1 MAAANAL
8 QCVFASG
15 PPGSSRSASP
25 VAQSICQPVIQR
37 WSTPLPSRNWASWRP
52 CGVICSQQGSACAAT
67 GTNSRPI
74 SHQRICI
81 PLRGFRSPG
90 VSLDCQLS
98 QGDKIMAPPPPFGA
112 NSAAARDIAN
122 VLHPYTDLQTH
133 QQVGPMVVTRG
144 KGVRVWDDTGK
155 DYIESVAG
163 LWCASLGFD
172 NERLVQA
179 AVNQMRKLPFYHAF
193 TAKSHE
199 PMIDLAEMLI
209 QRAPVPMSKVFF
221 ANSGSEAN
229 DSAIKMVWYFN
240 NAIGRPDKK
249 KIIGR
254 LKGYHGITLASAS
267 LTGIPH
273 NHRAF
278 DLPLPGFVHTMNPH
292 HYHGANPGESEEA
305 FASRCAEELEKL
317 ILAEGPDTVAA
328 MWAEPVMG
336 AGGVIVPPR
345 TYFEKIQA
353 VLRKYDVLFVADEV
367 ICGFWR
373 TGNYWGSQPPN
384 MQPDIL
390 TCAKALSSSYLPIS
404 AVMVNDRVFQGL
416 AKQSHEIGTFGHG
429 FTYSGHPVPAAVA
442 IETLKI
448 YDEMNIGEH
457 VRAVGTHMQ
466 KELRRRFAEHPLVGE
481 VRGIGL
487 IAAIE
492 LVADKATHQNF
503 EPSARV
509 GGRFTKLIEENGVIG
524 RTVPGDILCFSP
536 PLIISEA
543 EVNEMLDRIGKALDE
558 LTVQLRRE
566 QIAVVR

>member
-1 MAAANAL
+1 M
-8 QCVFASG
+8 
-15 PPGSSRSASP
+15 
-25 VAQSICQPVIQR
+25 
-37 WSTPLPSRNWASWRP
+37 T
-52 CGVICSQQGSACAAT
+52 
-67 GTNSRPI
+67 
-74 SHQRICI
+74 
-81 PLRGFRSPG
+81 
-90 VSLDCQLS
+90 
-98 QGDKIMAPPPPFGA
+98 PPPPASFGA

-122 VLHPYTDLQTH
+122 VMHPYTDLKMH
-133 QQVGPMVVTRG
+133 QEIGPMVISRG
-144 KGVRVWDDTGK
+144 KGVRVFDENGR

-179 AVNQMRKLPFYHAF
+179 AVTQMRKLPFYHGF

-209 QRAPVPMSKVFF
+209 ARAPLPMSKVFF

-240 NAIGRPDKK
+240 NALGRPAKK

-254 LKGYHGITLASAS
+254 LKGYHGITLAAAS
-267 LTGIPH
+267 VTGLPA

-278 DLPLPGFVHTMNPH
+278 DVPLAGFVHTMTPH
-292 HYHGANPGESEEA
+292 FYHGALGGETEDD
-305 FASRCAEELEKL
+305 FATRCADELEKL

-345 TYFEKIQA
+345 GYFEKIQA

-367 ICGFWR
+367 ICGFHR
-373 TGNYWGSQPPN
+373 TGNYWGSQTLG

-390 TCAKALSSSYLPIS
+390 VCAKALSASYLPIS

-416 AKQSHEIGTFGHG
+416 AKQSNEIGTFGHG

-448 YDEMNIGEH
+448 YDETNIGAH
-457 VRAVGTHMQ
+457 VQIVGPHLQT
-466 KELRRRFAEHPLVGE
+466 ELQRRFAGHELVGE
-481 VRGIGL
+481 VRGVGL
-487 IAAIE
+487 MAAVE
-492 LVADKATHQNF
+492 LVADQATRENF
-503 EPSARV
+503 PPAAKIGARLV
-509 GGRFTKLIEENGVIG
+509 ALMQENGVIG
-524 RTVPGDILCFSP
+524 RSCPGDSLVFSP
-536 PLIISEA
+536 PLIISTTEIDD
-543 EVNEMLDRIGKALDE
+543 MLDRVQKSLDE

-566 QIAVVR
+566 KIAVVS